1 MSNTATATNRASAEL
16 TEKALF
22 NFQMQIV
29 IADTLKM
36 QTEYLLLDESAKQF
50 IRQDIKQAMSDM
62 NKALSL
68 YATRINGRDTALI
81 GECGQFA
88 DTLLDFLN
96 NATKNEQR
104 FQEVFGLMSAYNNGE
119 ITITE

>member
-1 MSNTATATNRASAEL
+1 MGNIGSAIRPSEQL

-22 NFQMQIV
+22 NFQMQV
-29 IADTLKM
+29 VVADTLKT
-36 QTEYLLLDESAKQF
+36 QTEYLLLEESAKQF
-50 IRQDIKQAMSDM
+50 IRQDIKKAMSDM

-68 YATRINGRDTALI
+68 YAARINGRDNPLI

-88 DTLLDFLN
+88 DTLLEFLN
-96 NATKNEQR
+96 NATKNDKK